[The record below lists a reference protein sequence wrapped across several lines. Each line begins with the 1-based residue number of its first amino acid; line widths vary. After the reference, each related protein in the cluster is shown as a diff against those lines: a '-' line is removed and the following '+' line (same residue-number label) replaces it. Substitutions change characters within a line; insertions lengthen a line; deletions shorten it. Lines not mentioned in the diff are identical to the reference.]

1 MIYQYEEGME
11 PALARLPIPLL
22 NISAHALPARL
33 PSLHADSR
41 AIGRVAAEHLLA
53 RGHDRLAAM
62 VDPAHAGAGQRGEAF
77 LETVRAAGARGEWVE
92 ITPGREDFADWL
104 AAHPGRW
111 GVFAFTDEV
120 GRALLEAAREVGRP
134 VPESLAVVGVDNDP
148 LLCGVGQVGL
158 SSVMVPLERIG
169 EEAARQLDTWMEAGL
184 PASALPVMERVI
196 EPLGVL
202 VRRSSDTWVTGD
214 PLVDAALR
222 FIRDHAGEFF
232 GVPELAEALGV
243 GRRRL
248 ERSFRRWRG
257 RPVGEAITAARL
269 ERAKERLAGTDE
281 PVYRIARACGYRSSS
296 YFGKVF
302 RRHTGL
308 APAAFRRRVATG
320 FKD

>member
-1 MIYQYEEGME
+1 MHNPPVTPDRAARRVSVAIDASIHFGRGIIAGVANYARERGHWSLRLDTRRRPGSGHLERLAEADGMIYQYEEGME

-33 PSLHADSR
+33 PSLHADAR

-134 VPESLAVVGVDNDP
+134 VPESLAVVGVFVEEGEAND
-148 LLCGVGQVGL
+148 G
-158 SSVMVPLERIG
+158 
-169 EEAARQLDTWMEAGL
+169 LDTWLQSIEGTESSIEYDVNALL
-184 PASALPVMERVI
+184 PAQRSYYTYGGSLTTPPCSEIVRWVVLDAPITASSGQLDALRDRHDENARPVQ
-196 EPLGVL
+196 PLGD
-202 VRRSSDTWVTGD
+202 RS
-214 PLVDAALR
+214 LR
-222 FIRDHAGEFF
+222 Y
-232 GVPELAEALGV
+232 VSAE
-243 GRRRL
+243 
-248 ERSFRRWRG
+248 
-257 RPVGEAITAARL
+257 
-269 ERAKERLAGTDE
+269 
-281 PVYRIARACGYRSSS
+281 
-296 YFGKVF
+296 
-302 RRHTGL
+302 
-308 APAAFRRRVATG
+308 
-320 FKD
+320 